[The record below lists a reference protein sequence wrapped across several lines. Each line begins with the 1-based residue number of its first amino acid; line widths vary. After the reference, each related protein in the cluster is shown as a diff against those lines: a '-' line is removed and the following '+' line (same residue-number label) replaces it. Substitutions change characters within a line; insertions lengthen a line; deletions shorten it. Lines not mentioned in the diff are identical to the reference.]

1 MIISCSRQRFF
12 TAFAALLV
20 CSISSLGITLS
31 SCSNQT
37 ESAKSG
43 EAKPT
48 ALPGEKTSIFTART
62 NWAGTYEGTLGERNT
77 VRLRLN
83 IGSGDSTLIGS
94 YYYCRQGYLLDVRG
108 QCAGDSL
115 TLLEYAQGNTKPA
128 TALFRLVRLGP
139 RTLSGVWQTSRSQR
153 PLAVRLTCYDGAKPA
168 PNLVAS
174 IRYRTELGEFPV
186 PVVTVPDAGVTRLL
200 RHEQFTVEQVTGL
213 ARAELQAVV
222 TAHQRG
228 ESGGY
233 DGPRDYVASYNANG
247 LLSLRWY
254 DEMVGANVTGSTSY
268 LTLDLR
274 TGYPLRVA
282 EEIAPTRRP
291 QFVALCNQL
300 LRRQIQAYVDSA
312 TQSSPAEA
320 VNDTNTWTDL
330 RSQQMTQEVLTN
342 SDLVLQSTG
351 IRLPYSVRYEGL
363 SSFETKNLR
372 DVFYVQLPFDLLQPY
387 LLPDSPLQ
395 RLKQR

>member
-1 MIISCSRQRFF
+1 MSISCFRQRFF

-20 CSISSLGITLS
+20 CSISSLGIALS

-43 EAKPT
+43 GEARPT
-48 ALPGEKTSIFTART
+48 DLRGEKTSVPTTRT
-62 NWAGTYEGTLGERNT
+62 NWNGTYEGTLGERNAI
-77 VRLRLN
+77 RLRLTT
-83 IGSGDSTLIGS
+83 GGDSALSGS
-94 YYYCRQGYLLDVRG
+94 YYYCRQGHLLAVRG
-108 QCAGDSL
+108 QRAGDSL
-115 TLLEYAQGNTKPA
+115 TLLEYGQGNTKPA

-139 RTLSGVWQTSRSQR
+139 RTLSGLWQASPSQR
-153 PLAVRLTCYDGAKPA
+153 PLAVLLTRYDGATPT
-168 PNLVAS
+168 PNLVAR

-200 RHEQFTVEQVTGL
+200 WHEQFTLERVTRL
-213 ARAELQAVV
+213 ARAELRAVAA
-222 TAHQRG
+222 AHQRG

-233 DGPRDYVASYNANG
+233 DGPRDYLVSYNANG

-282 EEIAPTRRP
+282 EEIAPTHRP

-320 VNDTNTWTDL
+320 VTDTSAWTGL
-330 RSQQMTQEVLTN
+330 RSQQMTQEALAN

-351 IRLPYSVRYEGL
+351 IRLPYSVQYEGL
-363 SSFETKNLR
+363 SSFEAKNLR

-387 LLPDSPLQ
+387 LFSDSPLQ